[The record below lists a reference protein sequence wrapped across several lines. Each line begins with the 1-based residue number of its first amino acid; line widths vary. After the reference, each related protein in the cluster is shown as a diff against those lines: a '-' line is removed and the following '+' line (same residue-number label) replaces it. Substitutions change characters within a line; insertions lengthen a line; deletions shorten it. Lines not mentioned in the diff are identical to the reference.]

1 VQEKRPTG
9 QQHAANMAGK
19 GEEEEEKKEK
29 QEQGVKNDLNSLQ

>member
-19 GEEEEEKKEK
+19 GEEEEKKEK